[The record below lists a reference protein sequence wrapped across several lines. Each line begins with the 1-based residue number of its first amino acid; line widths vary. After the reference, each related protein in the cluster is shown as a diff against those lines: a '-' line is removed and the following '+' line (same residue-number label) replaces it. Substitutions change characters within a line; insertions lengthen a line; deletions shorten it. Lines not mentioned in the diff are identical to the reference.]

1 MDQEKGIAGQGR
13 GIKDGDIER
22 LRFRNL
28 DQGLWNSVDGL
39 LTIEEIYLSRFPL
52 YYLVFVWK

>member
-1 MDQEKGIAGQGR
+1 MIEHRMDQEKGIAGQGR

-22 LRFRNL
+22 LCFRNL

-39 LTIEEIYLSRFPL
+39 LTIEEIYLSRFP
-52 YYLVFVWK
+52 